1 MDMNLLATI
10 ALLFAVIVTL
20 NFVFKQ
26 NIKSAM
32 LTSAASLFFLNFWLI
47 GTNFIKSHANYSI
60 VFTTLNILLALALL
74 AVSLLTLFHRKKV
87 VEESYSLWN

>member
-10 ALLFAVIVTL
+10 ALVLGVSVTIY
-20 NFVFKQ
+20 FVFKQ

-60 VFTTLNILLALALL
+60 LFTTLNILLALALL
-74 AVSLLTLFHRKKV
+74 AVSLLTLFRKKKI
-87 VEESYSLWN
+87 VENNYSLWT